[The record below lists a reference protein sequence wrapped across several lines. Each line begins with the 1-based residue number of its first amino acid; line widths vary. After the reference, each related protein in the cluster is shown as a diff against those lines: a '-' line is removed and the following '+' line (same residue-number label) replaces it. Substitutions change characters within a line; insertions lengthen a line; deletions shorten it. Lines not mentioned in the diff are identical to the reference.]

1 VLPELGLL
9 SLTLALGLSAA
20 LSLLPLLGAQRGH
33 AGWIASAR
41 PLAYAQLLAV
51 AASYALL
58 TWAFVQHD
66 FSVAYVAKNSNS
78 LLPLHYRFTAVWS
91 SHEGSMLLWI
101 LFLCGWT
108 ALVARFSRTLP
119 AAVVARVLAVMGM
132 IALGFLAFTLFTS
145 NPFERLL
152 PGAAQG
158 RDMNPLLQDAGMI
171 FHPPLLYTGYVGFA
185 VAFAFAIAA
194 LIDGRVDAQ
203 WMRWSRPWTN
213 VAWAFLTLGIAL
225 GSFWAYYELGWGG
238 WWFWDPVENA
248 SFMPWLV
255 GTALLHSQAV
265 TEKRGGFRG
274 WTLLLAIAAF
284 SLSLLGTFLTR
295 SGVLTSVHAF
305 ASDPERGMF
314 ILALLAVVIGGSLLL
329 YALRAPKV
337 ETGQP
342 FAAVS
347 RETLLLA
354 NNLLLTAAAAM
365 ILLGTLYPLLADA
378 LGLGKISVGPPY
390 FGLLFALL
398 LAPLVALL
406 PFGPLVR
413 WQREDPSQPL
423 RWLAPWAA
431 LALVAGAIAFFAWPD
446 GTAKTAVGIAA
457 ATWLLA
463 GTGRFVLQR
472 LRSGATTRFTAEMLG
487 MVLAHAGVG
496 VFLAG
501 VMLTD
506 STSIEKDV
514 AARPGQSFELRG
526 HVFRFDGA
534 AQVPGPNYTADRAQ
548 VTVSRD
554 GETIAVMHP
563 ERRAYAS
570 GGQMMTE
577 AALDGGLVRDLY
589 VALGEPL
596 DDAGTWAL
604 RLYVKPFVRLIWLG
618 AIFMAL
624 GGFVCACDRRFRRAR
639 VAVAVP
645 AATAPGVSAPPAP
658 GDAAPVGG
666 AA

>member
-1 VLPELGLL
+1 MLPELGLL
-9 SLTLALGLSAA
+9 ALALAMALAAA
-20 LSLLPLLGAQRGH
+20 LSVLPLLGAQRGH
-33 AGWIASAR
+33 VGAIATAR
-41 PLAYAQLLAV
+41 PLAYALLLAV
-51 AASYALL
+51 VASYALL
-58 TWAFVQHD
+58 TWAFVHHD

-78 LLPLHYRFTAVWS
+78 LLPLHYRYTAVWS
-91 SHEGSMLLWI
+91 SHVGSLLLWVLI
-101 LFLCGWT
+101 LCGWI
-108 ALVARFSRTLP
+108 AAVARFSRALP

-152 PGAAQG
+152 PGAGEG

-171 FHPPLLYTGYVGFA
+171 FHPPLLYMGYVGFA
-185 VAFAFAIAA
+185 VSFAFAVAA
-194 LIDGRVDAQ
+194 LIEGRIDAQ
-203 WMRWSRPWTN
+203 AMRWARPWTN

-265 TEKRGGFRG
+265 TEKRGTFRG

-295 SGVLTSVHAF
+295 SGVITSVHAF
-305 ASDPERGMF
+305 ASDPARGLF

-329 YALRAPKV
+329 YALRAPKAD
-337 ETGQP
+337 GDPP
-342 FAAVS
+342 FAAAS

-365 ILLGTLYPLLADA
+365 ILLGTLYPLFADA
-378 LGLGKISVGPPY
+378 LDLGRISVGPPY

-398 LAPLVALL
+398 LAPLVALV

-413 WQREDPSQPL
+413 WQREDLSQPL

-431 LALVAGAIAFFAWPD
+431 LAVVLGVVAFFAWPG
-446 GTAKTAVGIAA
+446 GTWKTAIGVLG

-463 GTGRFVLQR
+463 GTARFVWQR
-472 LRSGATTRFTAEMLG
+472 LRSAGKSKLTAEMLG
-487 MVLAHAGVG
+487 MVLAHAGLG

-501 VMLTD
+501 VTLTD
-506 STSIEKDV
+506 SLSIEKDV
-514 AARPGQSFELRG
+514 AAKAGQTFELRG
-526 HVFRFDGA
+526 HEFRFEGA
-534 AQVPGPNYTADRAQ
+534 GIVQGPNYRADRGTVV
-548 VTVSRD
+548 VTRD
-554 GETIAVMHP
+554 GAKIATMHP

-570 GGQMMTE
+570 GGQVMTE
-577 AALDGGLVRDLY
+577 AALDGAFHRDLY

-596 DDAGTWAL
+596 DDDGTWAL
-604 RLYVKPFVRLIWLG
+604 RLYVKPFVRWIWLG
-618 AIFMAL
+618 ALMMGI
-624 GGFVCACDRRFRRAR
+624 GGFVVAGDRRFRRAR
-639 VAVAVP
+639 VP
-645 AATAPGVSAPPAP
+645 A
-658 GDAAPVGG
+658 G
-666 AA
+666 AAA